1 MSGERESPVECEE
14 AKNNGVVCGY
24 VLCVYVCV
32 SVCVC
37 VLARE
42 EFLVP
47 DRIICHSSV
56 FIPLM

>member
-14 AKNNGVVCGY
+14 ARNNGVVCGY

-37 VLARE
+37 RE
-42 EFLVP
+42 DCFWSQIELFVIHLSLFL
-47 DRIICHSSV
+47 
-56 FIPLM
+56 

>member
-14 AKNNGVVCGY
+14 ARNNGVVCGY
-24 VLCVYVCV
+24 VLCVYVCA

-37 VLARE
+37 VSGRL
-42 EFLVP
+42 FLVP